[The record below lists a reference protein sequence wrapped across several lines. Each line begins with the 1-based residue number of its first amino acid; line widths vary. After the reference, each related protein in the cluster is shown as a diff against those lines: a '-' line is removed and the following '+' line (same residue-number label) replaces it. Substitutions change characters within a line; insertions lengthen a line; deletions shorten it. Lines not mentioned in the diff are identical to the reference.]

1 MKVKCNH
8 CNLEFDKDVMI
19 EDDGKLFCCKGCQN
33 VFHLLNSEGLDS
45 FYDKI
50 GDTKLQPAKEYDNDL
65 DKFDTQSFYDAY
77 VTLNSDGFNE
87 IDLII
92 EGIHCS
98 ACVWLNEKVLDQT
111 DGIVEA
117 NINFTNNKAKIVW
130 DDDILKLSKII
141 DTIRAIGYNAYP
153 YSSSESNKRLKKA
166 NQDYFIRMMVAVFAS
181 LNIMMLG
188 VAKYTGFF
196 TGIESET
203 KELVHLGEFIL
214 STPVLFYSGWVFFR
228 GAYFGIKNRFINMDI
243 LIVVGSLLTYI
254 YSLNVLITNVGESYF
269 DSVTMIIT
277 FVLVGKYLEVIGKKS
292 AVDTI
297 DKLKSTIPTTATII
311 KDDSKQDISIYDIK
325 VGDIIE
331 LKAGEKVSVDGV
343 LIATN
348 GSFDESSITGESNI
362 IYKTKGDKVFS
373 GTINLDTTIY
383 YSATKTWQNSTL
395 HSIVTLIEDS
405 LNSKPQ
411 IEQMANNISKYFSIT
426 ILLISLLTFVFWY
439 IFEPNTGFILAS
451 SRFEQALIVSIAV
464 IVIACPCALS
474 LATPIASL
482 VGISQMSKKGILFKE
497 AKFIEVISKAD
508 ILLLDKTGTITNGR
522 LKVVKSTIYKEFD
535 TDILYSL
542 SSSSNHPISCAIKEF
557 IEDNSK
563 YYQLDNIKT
572 ISAEGVVANYKGK
585 TILGGNQKLL
595 KRYGIEYNYSGV
607 NSLYIFAVD
616 GEIVA
621 VYELSDTIK
630 DGVKDS
636 IKYIKSL
643 GVEII
648 MVTGD
653 NYQVALKVAKSVLV
667 DEVVAQI
674 DPIEK
679 ANIVQKYKD
688 MGKTVVMVGDG
699 LNDAVAL
706 SKADISIAMGNGA
719 DISIA
724 VSDIVILNNRFE
736 NIKETFRLSNRTF
749 KFIKQNLWISLVYN
763 SITVPLAVFG
773 YVIPLIAALSMSVS
787 SLIVVGNSMRIGK

>member
-188 VAKYTGFF
+188 VAKYAGFF

-497 AKFIEVISKAD
+497 AKFIEVVSKAD
-508 ILLLDKTGTITNGR
+508 ILLLDKTGTITNGS

-595 KRYGIEYNYSGV
+595 KRYGIEYDYSGA
-607 NSLYIFAVD
+607 NSLYIFAID

-653 NYQVALKVAKSVLV
+653 NYQVASKVAKSVLV
-667 DEVVAQI
+667 DEVIAQI

-749 KFIKQNLWISLVYN
+749 RFIKQNLWISLVYN